1 MVNKYNF
8 SHSSTCRFCDARP
21 LNRLGTSYTT
31 AGNNPAEVIVIRF
44 GVLNRCSNCKN
55 SICERVFGK
64 DNGKCVS
71 AKIYMPEET
80 HDQIMSIVSKLSG
93 QQCTDK
99 VSERLTMSIAT
110 IIDQVKNKRIRN
122 DYRRIL
128 PTAYTHVLQRLQM
141 EAPFSYLNPLTW
153 YNKIALNG
161 VSANV
166 WYADEEPEHS
176 LLAVNNFT
184 DAPSLLPYNLRQAQ
198 GEEDNEEAGPEA
210 SGSGDPP
217 DQGAGTGLSANDN
230 ALPIQN
236 QFYIFSS
243 QEQPQLSIT
252 DTNTDANMSR
262 SNCYFSGISGI
273 LMQNCMMPMRR
284 IDLQNRI
291 QIAGARDLPLTREAQ
306 ESPAS
311 SSNSS
316 PLLSALESGSSS
328 SGHVPFVAQQSQT
341 QDLIDAF
348 TATMQSEA
356 EPVHQATPTSYIP
369 DDLTVGQEVILER
382 FREVTES
389 LENEEETE
397 EDPSEPSSRQRE
409 RDSWTTSFRMMFED
423 ISFDLGR
430 DPEEYEDAMSDLFR
444 QTTPQR
450 NRERGHAPDQFWQ
463 TNATGALFYGNRLGV
478 HVYLNIPGIA
488 LPRRIY
494 MTNTQYQPQSWPTIQ
509 HPHELPEDG
518 SGGLAPAL
526 DPIPLP
532 YPRNERFPGHPGYLE
547 KLRRTAPHNVLPN
560 GVIMSIRQR
569 RTRDGQRRRAQARRR
584 ELLPGDRRTIID
596 NIRSHEVTEEIAAE
610 VIEEC
615 CVICNQPF
623 LQAENYST
631 LRCGHSYHT
640 ECVQQWFRTGRTE
653 GSDHCPICRSDAF
666 DTTGPV
672 TRALIEALDP
682 FREVREVLSEGS
694 MPAQLPF
701 SAAVE

>member
-8 SHSSTCRFCDARP
+8 SHSNTCRFCDARP
-21 LNRLGTSYTT
+21 LNRLGTSYTS
-31 AGNNPAEVIVIRF
+31 AGNNPAEIVVIRF

-64 DNGKCVS
+64 DSGKCIS

-80 HDQIMSIVSKLSG
+80 HDQIMSIVAKLSG
-93 QQCTDK
+93 QYCTDK

-153 YNKIALNG
+153 YSRIALDG

-166 WYADEEPEHS
+166 WYADEEPEDS
-176 LLAVNNFT
+176 KLAANCFT
-184 DAPSLLPYNLRQAQ
+184 DAPSLIPNNFRQALE
-198 GEEDNEEAGPEA
+198 GNGNAGAGTAA
-210 SGSGDPP
+210 SGSTDTP
-217 DQGAGTGLSANDN
+217 DQGAGTGLTANNN
-230 ALPIQN
+230 ALPLQT
-236 QFYIFSS
+236 QFYSF
-243 QEQPQLSIT
+243 LSPESLVT
-252 DTNTDANMSR
+252 DANTDAEMSR

-273 LMQNCMMPMRR
+273 LMQNCLMPMRR
-284 IDLQNRI
+284 IDLQNRL
-291 QIAGARDLPLTREAQ
+291 QIAGAQDLPLTREAQ

-316 PLLSALESGSSS
+316 PAASALESGSSS
-328 SGHVPFVAQQSQT
+328 SGHTPFVAQQSQT

-348 TATMQSEA
+348 EATMQSES
-356 EPVHQATPTSYIP
+356 EPVHQAIPTAYLS

-389 LENEEETE
+389 LQNEEDTE
-397 EDPSEPSSRQRE
+397 EDPSEPSSRRRE
-409 RDSWTTSFRMMFED
+409 RDSWTTTFRLAIEE
-423 ISFDLGR
+423 IGFDLGR

-478 HVYLNIPGIA
+478 HVYVNIPGIA
-488 LPRRIY
+488 LPQRTY
-494 MTNTQYQPQSWPTIQ
+494 MTNTQYQPDTWPTIQ
-509 HPHELPEDG
+509 HPHDMPEDG
-518 SGGLAPAL
+518 SGGLAPA
-526 DPIPLP
+526 IPLP

-569 RTRDGQRRRAQARRR
+569 RTRDGQRRRAQTRRR
-584 ELLPGDRRTIID
+584 ELLSGDRMTIID
-596 NIRSHEVTEEIAAE
+596 TIRSHLVTEEIEAE
-610 VIEEC
+610 VAEEC

-623 LQAENYST
+623 LNRENYST

-640 ECVQQWFRTGRTE
+640 ECVQQWFRTGRTD

-682 FREVREVLSEGS
+682 FREIRRVLAERS